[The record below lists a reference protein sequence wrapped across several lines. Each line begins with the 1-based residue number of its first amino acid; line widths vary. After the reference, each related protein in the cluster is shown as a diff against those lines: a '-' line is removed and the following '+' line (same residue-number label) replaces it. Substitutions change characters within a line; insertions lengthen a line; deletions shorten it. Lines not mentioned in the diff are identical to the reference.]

1 MSVFQSK
8 ELLLAEEEK
17 IKAAELDVAKAE
29 TLVAPVINRKPS
41 DAAIEQ
47 IDIAAGVTQNALSSA
62 IKSIDAHTR
71 TPCRC

>member
-1 MSVFQSK
+1 M
-8 ELLLAEEEK
+8 LAEEEK

-29 TLVAPVINRKPS
+29 TLVALVINRKPS

-47 IDIAAGVTQNALSSA
+47 IDTAAGVAQNALSSA
-62 IKSIDAHTR
+62 IKSINAHTR